1 MYKPEITYKDL
12 KGRKNMVIY
21 YNKVAPFQ
29 KLEWLEKEAE
39 LRNIELHYVGDQI
52 LPSCYAE
59 LYNED
64 GQLRYGAMVC
74 GACAYMEECYRVST
88 ERLRN
93 KRT

>member
-29 KLEWLEKEAE
+29 KLERLEKEAE
-39 LRNIELHYVGDQI
+39 LRNIELHYIGEQL
-52 LPSCYAE
+52 LPGCYAE
-59 LYNED
+59 MYNED

-74 GACAYMEECYRVST
+74 EACAYLDECYHVSIKK
-88 ERLRN
+88 LRR
-93 KRT
+93 K